1 MVSCSSCGS
10 EVSTGADYCPRC
22 GTRVHTVSPNTSI
35 LGATVP
41 VEVSLGSRMVRA
53 IKADAQLYEEVEH
66 DPKAT
71 QQVFLVI
78 GIVAAAGAIGIA
90 LRSLILAQPL
100 SGILLESGVGF
111 VVTVVGIALWSYLL
125 YFIGTRLFKG
135 KATPQEVWR
144 AAGFAR
150 SPGVFYI
157 IPFVG
162 TLANLWMIYTNI
174 IAARQALDV
183 STGKAVLVSIVSV
196 IPYLILISIVELL
209 ISPLL

>member
-22 GTRVHTVSPNTSI
+22 GARVYTVSPSTSI

-41 VEVSLGSRMVRA
+41 VEGSLGNRMVRA
-53 IKADAQLYEEVEH
+53 IKADAHLYEEVEH

-78 GIVAAAGAIGIA
+78 GIVAAAEAIGIA
-90 LRSLILAQPL
+90 LENLIFAEPL
-100 SGILLESGVGF
+100 SGILLESVVGF
-111 VVTVVGIALWSYLL
+111 VLTVVGIGLWSYLL
-125 YFIGTRLFKG
+125 YLVGTRLFKG

-162 TLANLWMIYTNI
+162 TLASLWMIYTNV

-183 STGKAVLVSIVSV
+183 TTGKAILASIVSFL
-196 IPYLILISIVELL
+196 PYLILIGIVQLL
-209 ISPLL
+209 IFPLL